1 MDQRSFQRLL
11 RRTVA
16 LPVLLLMLLA
26 AVLAG
31 ESLLLYASLHWVD
44 HSDQVIG
51 TARQLQRQI
60 VEMETD
66 LRGYYLTG
74 DRAFLDS
81 YNDAKSKVPDQLDS
95 LQRLTSDNPAQQAR
109 LKVAREVDQRWLE
122 WAARQMPGGRQS
134 SPSAEELLKGQ
145 QLLDQTRQRQRDFVA
160 AEESLRSQRSAR
172 AKALNAAVIGSAVG
186 LSLLVAVLLLTIT
199 RRELMAL
206 SSTYE
211 KHLQSEA
218 QQLQQLKESRE
229 QMQITLKSLGE
240 AVVSTD
246 QTGKLVLH
254 QSGGAAA
261 DWLGWVECRRDIRLV
276 KSSASPMNRLT
287 SRWMIRLRQCAGL
300 RRLSVFQIAWCSPV
314 AMADG
319 IPSN

>member
-51 TARQLQRQI
+51 TARQVQRQI
-60 VEMETD
+60 MEMETD

-74 DRAFLDS
+74 DRVFLDS

-160 AEESLRSQRSAR
+160 AEESGYAPN
-172 AKALNAAVIGSAVG
+172 ALPGQGVE
-186 LSLLVAVLLLTIT
+186 
-199 RRELMAL
+199 R
-206 SSTYE
+206 
-211 KHLQSEA
+211 
-218 QQLQQLKESRE
+218 
-229 QMQITLKSLGE
+229 
-240 AVVSTD
+240 
-246 QTGKLVLH
+246 
-254 QSGGAAA
+254 GG
-261 DWLGWVECRRDIRLV
+261 DWLCRRALV
-276 KSSASPMNRLT
+276 T
-287 SRWMIRLRQCAGL
+287 GC
-300 RRLSVFQIAWCSPV
+300 SVAAHDYPPRTDGPV
-314 AMADG
+314 FDL
-319 IPSN
+319 